1 MKNSTTRILTIAVV
15 LLLLA
20 NIGLVYFIMKGNR
33 HDGKWDGGR
42 KEPFDMM
49 VKELKMTDQQQK
61 DFKTLK
67 EEHFKNVRPL
77 FDSVRIAKTGFF
89 ALIRDPQ
96 VNDSMINAHERSVLA
111 QQAKLD
117 KLTFDHFRKVRGLFT
132 AEQLPKYDS
141 FITRMMNRG
150 KR

>member
-20 NIGLVYFIMKGNR
+20 NIALVYFMMTGKR
-33 HDGKWDGGR
+33 HAPKKEGR
-42 KEPFDMM
+42 REPMEMM
-49 VKELKMTDQQQK
+49 AKELKMTEQQQK
-61 DFKTLK
+61 DYKTLK

-77 FDSVRIAKTGFF
+77 FDSVRSAKTRFF
-89 ALIRDPQ
+89 GLMKETS
-96 VNDSMINAHERSVLA
+96 VNDSTMNAYEQKVLD

-117 KLTFDHFRKVRGLFT
+117 RLTFEHFRKVRALFT

-141 FITRMMNRG
+141 FITKMMYRG
-150 KR
+150 RR